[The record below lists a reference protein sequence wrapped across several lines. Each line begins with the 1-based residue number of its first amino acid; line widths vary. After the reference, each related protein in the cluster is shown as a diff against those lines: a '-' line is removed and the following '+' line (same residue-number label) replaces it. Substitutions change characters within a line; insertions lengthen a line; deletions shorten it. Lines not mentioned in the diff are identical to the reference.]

1 MLFAAKGADFEGV
14 MGVMAPSKRLIN
26 NKVIG
31 DSMIQ

>member
-1 MLFAAKGADFEGV
+1 MLFAAKGADFE
-14 MGVMAPSKRLIN
+14 GVMAPSKRLIN